1 MSKKILFSLS
11 KAMTIILATVVTML
25 LLVSCPSAED
35 KIAVDKPTD
44 LEEEGSGGNT
54 DIPAVGTKYDDEENN
69 LRYIVNDD
77 RTLSVIEPID
87 STREDWGCNIPEEY
101 EGIKVISIR
110 DGAFS
115 RCSSLTGITIPGSVT
130 SIGSYAFSG

>member
-1 MSKKILFSLS
+1 MSKKIVFSLS
-11 KAMTIILATVVTML
+11 KTMTIILATVFTML
-25 LLVSCPSAED
+25 LLVGCPSAED

-44 LEEEGSGGNT
+44 LEEEGSGTNT

-101 EGIKVISIR
+101 EGIKVTSIR
-110 DGAFS
+110 SSAFYD
-115 RCSSLTGITIPGSVT
+115 CSGLTGITIPGSVT
-130 SIGSYAFSG
+130 SI